1 MIGSQGCGTG
11 DHFGLQDQVDL
22 IVGTFSKSLASL
34 GGFVAA
40 DYDTINYLKHN
51 SRALIFS
58 ASMTPASAA
67 SALAALEIIRSE
79 PERIDKLWQNTH
91 YAMDLLRSA
100 GFEIG
105 KTESPILPIY
115 IRDDLKTFQFAKMMA
130 DDGVFVNPVVS
141 PAVRSTDSLI
151 RFSLMATHSF
161 AQIDRAV
168 EIMYRNAQQLEI
180 FESVSF
186 S

>member
-1 MIGSQGCGTG
+1 M
-11 DHFGLQDQVDL
+11 
-22 IVGTFSKSLASL
+22 
-34 GGFVAA
+34 
-40 DYDTINYLKHN
+40 INYLKHN

-58 ASMTPASAA
+58 ASMTPAAAA
-67 SALAALEIIRSE
+67 SALAAIEIIRQE

-91 YAMDLLRSA
+91 YAMTQLKSA

-130 DDGVFVNPVVS
+130 DAGVFVNPVVS

-168 EIMYRNAQQLEI
+168 EIMHRSAQLLELHELDFQEI
-180 FESVSF
+180 S
-186 S
+186 